1 MEAGQKEQGL
11 TSRLVVVML
20 GMDSGNKAGRKAV
33 MMKAYMKL

>member
-11 TSRLVVVML
+11 TSRLVVML
-20 GMDSGNKAGRKAV
+20 GMDTGNKAGRKAV

>member
-11 TSRLVVVML
+11 TSRLVVML
-20 GMDSGNKAGRKAV
+20 GMDSENKAGRKAV